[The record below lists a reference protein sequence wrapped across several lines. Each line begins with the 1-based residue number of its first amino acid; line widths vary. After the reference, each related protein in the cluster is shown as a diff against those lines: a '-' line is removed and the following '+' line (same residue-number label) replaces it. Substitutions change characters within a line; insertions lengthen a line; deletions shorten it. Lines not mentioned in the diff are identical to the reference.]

1 MLIVSDT
8 TPIISLMK
16 IEQLYLLEKM
26 FGYIVI
32 PKAVYDELT
41 VNEKFAKEILK
52 IKEAEFIK
60 VGEVKNDSSV
70 NILRNVTGLDAGE
83 SEAIVMAGEKEADL
97 LLMDEHKGRQVAKKL
112 GIKITGTIGILLQA
126 FDEGMMSKEDVKK
139 CILVLKESNIR
150 ISDNLCKNRNVKE
163 ESIWICSI
171 SLHWADF
178 TLRSWQHIFC
188 LRQFPSITDL
198 C

>member
-52 IKEAEFIK
+52 IKEAEFVK

-97 LLMDEHKGRQVAKKL
+97 LLMEEHKGRQVAKKL

-150 ISDNLCKNRNVKE
+150 ISDNLCKKVYEYIEK
-163 ESIWICSI
+163 SI
-171 SLHWADF
+171 
-178 TLRSWQHIFC
+178 
-188 LRQFPSITDL
+188 
-198 C
+198 

>member
-52 IKEAEFIK
+52 IKEAEFVK

-83 SEAIVMAGEKEADL
+83 SEAIVWREK
-97 LLMDEHKGRQVAKKL
+97 KR
-112 GIKITGTIGILLQA
+112 
-126 FDEGMMSKEDVKK
+126 
-139 CILVLKESNIR
+139 R
-150 ISDNLCKNRNVKE
+150 IYC
-163 ESIWICSI
+163 
-171 SLHWADF
+171 
-178 TLRSWQHIFC
+178 
-188 LRQFPSITDL
+188 
-198 C
+198 